1 MTERFFDAVVV
12 GAGAAGLS
20 VAAEIARH
28 GHSVALLDREN
39 TSGGILNQCIHNG
52 FGVHHYKEEL
62 TGPEFAARLIA
73 LIENLDGIEL
83 CLGTTVLDTREEG
96 EEKFLYAVSRD
107 RGVTKFVCRAVVL
120 AMGCRERN
128 RGNTGIPGTRPS
140 GILTAGFAQRLVNL
154 EGYIPG
160 RDVVIVGSG
169 DIGLI
174 MARRMTWVGARVH
187 GVIERKPYPS
197 GLARNVAQCLTDFRI
212 PLYLSHIISEIHGRD
227 RIEAVSITPLDGD
240 QPNPDRTF
248 RIVCD
253 TLLLSVG
260 LVPDNDLS
268 RKLGVRINPETHGPF
283 VDGRLMTSRPGIF
296 ACGNVLHV
304 HDLVDFATEEA
315 IRCGEFAS
323 EYLERPD
330 KGVSPQYFVR
340 SGANVKYV
348 VPNSYVSD
356 RDNIFYLRPMIA
368 KERGELLVTLDGE
381 QIMKKRLPRLQPSE
395 MISFRLGPA
404 NLRDV
409 NADRHNLIEV
419 NVG

>member
-1 MTERFFDAVVV
+1 MTERSFDAVVV

-20 VAAEIARH
+20 AAAEIARC
-28 GHSVALLDREN
+28 GHSVALVDRERIA
-39 TSGGILNQCIHNG
+39 GGILNQCIHNG
-52 FGVHHYKEEL
+52 FGVHHYNEEL
-62 TGPEFAARLIA
+62 TGPEYAERLI
-73 LIENLDGIEL
+73 EPVQNLDGIDLFLE
-83 CLGTTVLDTREEG
+83 TTVLDAG
-96 EEKFLYAVSRD
+96 EDGEKKILYAVSRD
-107 RGVTKFVCRAVVL
+107 RGVTKLACRAVVL

-140 GILTAGFAQRLVNL
+140 GIFTAGFAQRLVNM

-187 GVIERKPYPS
+187 AVVEHRSHPA
-197 GLARNVAQCLTDFRI
+197 GLARNIAQCLTDFHI
-212 PLYLSHIISEIHGRD
+212 PLYLSHVISEIHGRD

-240 QPNPDRTF
+240 QPNPDGTF
-248 RIVCD
+248 RIACD

-268 RKLGVRINPETHGPF
+268 RKLGVRVNPETHGPF

-315 IRCGEFAS
+315 IRCGESVS

-330 KGVSPQYFVR
+330 KRTSPQYSVR
-340 SGANVKYV
+340 SGSNVKYV
-348 VPNSYVSD
+348 IPNSYVPG
-356 RDNIFYLRPMIA
+356 RDNIFYLRPRIP

-381 QIMKKRLPRLQPSE
+381 QIMKKRFPHLQPSE
-395 MISFRLGPA
+395 MISFRLGPT

-409 NADRHNLIEV
+409 NADRPNLIEV

>member
-1 MTERFFDAVVV
+1 MTERVFDAVVV

-20 VAAEIARH
+20 AAAEIAQR
-28 GHSVALLDREN
+28 GHTVALLDRER
-39 TSGGILNQCIHNG
+39 TAGGILNQCIHNG
-52 FGVHHYKEEL
+52 FGVHHYNEEL
-62 TGPEFAARLIA
+62 TGPEYAERL
-73 LIENLDGIEL
+73 LDPIRQLDAIDL
-83 CLGTTVLDTREEG
+83 CLETTVLDASEEG
-96 EEKFLYAVSRD
+96 DRKILYAVSPD

-128 RGNTGIPGTRPS
+128 RGNTGIAGTRPS
-140 GILTAGFAQRLVNL
+140 GIFTAGFAQRLVNM

-174 MARRMTWVGARVH
+174 MARRMTWIGARVH
-187 GVIERKPYPS
+187 AVVEHRSHPA
-197 GLARNVAQCLTDFRI
+197 GLARNIAQCLTDFHI
-212 PLYLSHIISEIHGRD
+212 PLYLSHAVSEIHGRD
-227 RIEAVSITPLDGD
+227 RVEAVSITPLDGGE
-240 QPNPDRTF
+240 PNPDKTF
-248 RIVCD
+248 RIACD

-268 RKLGVRINPETHGPF
+268 RKLGVRINPQSRGPF
-283 VDGRLMTSRPGIF
+283 VDGRLMTSVPGVF

-315 IRCGEFAS
+315 IRCGDFVS

-330 KGVSPQYFVR
+330 GSDSPQYSVQ
-340 SGANVKYV
+340 SGSNVKYV
-348 VPNSYVSD
+348 VPNSYFPE
-356 RDNIFYLRPMIA
+356 RDNIFYLRPRIP

-381 QIMKKRLPRLQPSE
+381 QIMKKRFPRLQPSE

-409 NADRHNLIEV
+409 SAGRPNLIEV